1 MKFEENKQS
10 IDNNVKEDM
19 MDDFLDMVAR
29 SDIPKPRLSEKQ
41 LRSNIRKQKMK
52 NAERQLREEKE
63 KTKYSLNTNTER

>member
-1 MKFEENKQS
+1 
-10 IDNNVKEDM
+10 M